1 MNDLKL
7 TAKKRVLT
15 GKKAKS
21 LREEGGLPA
30 IAYGH
35 NSPSELITLDAK
47 LTERVYSNAGN
58 AKLVGLK
65 IEDGKERNVIFQ
77 EVQLDGRTGSIIH
90 ADLYLVRMDELLE
103 AEVPLHF
110 VGESTAVYQDEGTLM
125 KNMETIQVKCLPGDL
140 PDSIEVDISV
150 LDDFEKQI
158 YVSDLVAPK
167 GVEFLVEE
175 PSTEL
180 VVKVEPPR
188 SDAEMADLDSEIDE
202 ASQIPDSA
210 KEESPAV
217 VSEENEGTADR
228 RDKK

>member
-15 GKKAKS
+15 GKKVKS

-58 AKLVGLK
+58 AKLVGFK

-188 SDAEMADLDSEIDE
+188 SDAEMADLDAEIDE